1 MSEGRSGSESPDE
14 GQSGNRARRESRL
27 RISRGQRRGDVRVVR
42 RRPQRGLERVLGVP
56 ALFAAAYGNVGS
68 SIYYALGVT
77 ALYALGLTPVVFV
90 ISGIFFLFTAL
101 TYAEGTAAMPEAGGS
116 TVFARR
122 AFGQAF
128 AFIVGWAQ
136 ILNYVVT
143 IAISAFAVPGYLS
156 VFWPPL
162 NAFPGN
168 VLAAIGVTAALGV
181 INIVGTKESSRVNI
195 SLAMIDLASQAFLV
209 AMGFLLVFNTDALT
223 SNIDF
228 GTAPTLQQFLL
239 GIAISMIAYTGIE
252 TVSNLS
258 EETRNVPR
266 TVPRSILLTFATVMV
281 LYTLIPM
288 MALSAMPVELV
299 DGVYETR
306 LVTEFLTNPVLGI
319 VSEFG
324 LDGSVQTA
332 MEAWVGLLAAAILT
346 LATNAGM
353 LGISRLAY
361 SLGHNGLLPAR
372 ISELHPTRHT
382 PVNAIILTVI
392 LTSLLILPGR
402 MTVLASLYAFGAM
415 LSFTFAHASIIR
427 LRFTEP
433 ELGRPFRI
441 PWNWHVRGRRV
452 PVTALLGGGATM
464 FAWVV
469 VVTTQ
474 PIAWAI
480 GFPWLGVGLAYY
492 FWQRRRLQSRPVS
505 GITTGVK

>member
-1 MSEGRSGSESPDE
+1 
-14 GQSGNRARRESRL
+14 
-27 RISRGQRRGDVRVVR
+27 VR

-77 ALYALGLTPVVFV
+77 ALYALGLTPLVFV
-90 ISGIFFLFTAL
+90 ISGVFFLFTAL

-122 AFGQAF
+122 AFGPAF

-156 VFWPPL
+156 VFWSPL
-162 NAFPGN
+162 NAFPAN
-168 VLAAIGVTAALGV
+168 IIAAIGVTVALGA
-181 INIVGTKESSRVNI
+181 INIVGTKESSRINI

-223 SNIDF
+223 SNINF

-258 EETRNVPR
+258 EETRNVPH
-266 TVPRSILLTFATVMV
+266 TVPRSIMLTFATVMV

-288 MALSAMPVELV
+288 MALSTMPVELV

-324 LDGSVQTA
+324 LGGFVQTA
-332 MEAWVGLLAAAILT
+332 MEAWVGLLAAAILI

-361 SLGHNGLLPAR
+361 SLGRNGLLPER
-372 ISELHPTRHT
+372 ISELHPTRRT

-392 LTSLLILPGR
+392 LTSLLILPGK

-415 LSFTFAHASIIR
+415 LSFTFAHASILR
-427 LRFTEP
+427 LRMTEP
-433 ELGRPFRI
+433 ELERPFRI
-441 PWNWHVRGRRV
+441 PWNWHIRGSRL
-452 PVTALLGGGATM
+452 PITAMLGGAATT
-464 FAWVV
+464 FSWIV

-474 PIAWAI
+474 TTAWAI

-492 FWQRRRLQSRPVS
+492 FWQRHRQQSAPVS
-505 GITTGVK
+505 GITTEN

>member
-1 MSEGRSGSESPDE
+1 MSRGPSDE
-14 GQSGNRARRESRL
+14 GTGREPRL
-27 RISRGQRRGDVRVVR
+27 RISRGRRRGDVRVLR

-77 ALYALGLTPVVFV
+77 ALYALGLTPLVFV
-90 ISGIFFLFTAL
+90 ISGVFFLFTAL

-156 VFWPPL
+156 VFWPAL
-162 NAFPGN
+162 KTFPAN
-168 VLAAIGVTAALGV
+168 VIAAIGVTVALGLV
-181 INIVGTKESSRVNI
+181 NIVGTKESSRINI
-195 SLAMIDLASQAFLV
+195 SLAMLDLMSQALLV
-209 AMGFLLVFNTDALT
+209 VMGFFMVFNTEALT
-223 SNIDF
+223 SNINF
-228 GTAPTLQQFLL
+228 GTAPTFTQFLL
-239 GIAISMIAYTGIE
+239 GISISMIAYTGIE

-288 MALSAMPVELV
+288 MALSAMPVELI

-306 LVTEFLTNPVLGI
+306 LTTEFLTNPVLGI
-319 VSEFG
+319 VREFRLG
-324 LDGSVQTA
+324 GFAQQA
-332 MEAWVGLLAAAILT
+332 MEAWVGLLAATILV

-361 SLGHNGLLPAR
+361 SLGRNGLLPAA
-372 ISELHPTRHT
+372 ISELHPTRRT
-382 PVNAIILTVI
+382 PVNAIIVTVI
-392 LTSLLILPGR
+392 LTSLLILPGK
-402 MTVLASLYAFGAM
+402 MTVLASLYSFGAM
-415 LSFTFAHASIIR
+415 LSFTFAHASIVK
-427 LRFTEP
+427 LRMTEP
-433 ELGRPFRI
+433 EMERPFRI
-441 PWNWHVRGRRV
+441 PWNWHVRGRRL
-452 PVTALLGGGATM
+452 PITALLGGVATTLS
-464 FAWVV
+464 WVV

-474 PIAWAI
+474 TAAWAI
-480 GFPWLGVGLAYY
+480 GFPWLGLGLLYY
-492 FWQRRRLQSRPVS
+492 LWQRHRERSRPVS
-505 GITTGVK
+505 GITTSGGR

>member
-1 MSEGRSGSESPDE
+1 MSQGRGSEPPDK
-14 GQSGNRARRESRL
+14 GQPGNRSRREPRL
-27 RISRGQRRGDVRVVR
+27 RISRGRRRGDVRVVR

-77 ALYALGLTPVVFV
+77 ALYALGLTPLVFV
-90 ISGIFFLFTAL
+90 ISGVFFLFTAL

-122 AFGQAF
+122 AFGDAF

-136 ILNYVVT
+136 ILNYMVT
-143 IAISAFAVPGYLS
+143 IAISAFAVAGYLS
-156 VFWPPL
+156 VFWPAL
-162 NAFPGN
+162 NTWPAN
-168 VLAAIGVTAALGV
+168 VIVGIIVTASLGV
-181 INIVGTKESSRVNI
+181 VNIVGTKESARINI

-209 AMGFLLVFNTDALT
+209 VMGFLLVFNTDALT
-223 SNIDF
+223 SNINF
-228 GTAPTLQQFLL
+228 GTAPTFTQFLL
-239 GIAISMIAYTGIE
+239 GISISMIAYTGIE

-258 EETRNVPR
+258 EETRNVGR

-306 LVTEFLTNPVLGI
+306 LTTEFLTNPVLGI
-319 VSEFG
+319 VSEFALG
-324 LDGSVQTA
+324 GFMQTA
-332 MEAWVGLLAAAILT
+332 MEAWVGLLAAAILI

-361 SLGHNGLLPAR
+361 SLGRNRLLPAR
-372 ISELHPTRHT
+372 ISELHPTRRT
-382 PVNAIILTVI
+382 PVNAIIVTVI
-392 LTSLLILPGR
+392 LTSLLILPGK

-427 LRFTEP
+427 LRVSEP
-433 ELGRPFRI
+433 ELERPFRI
-441 PWNWHVRGRRV
+441 PWNWHVRGSRL
-452 PVTALLGGGATM
+452 PITALLGGTATT
-464 FAWVV
+464 FSWIV

-474 PIAWAI
+474 TSAWAI
-480 GFPWLGVGLAYY
+480 GFPWLGLGLLYY
-492 FWQRRRLQSRPVS
+492 FWQRRRERSRPVS
-505 GITTGVK
+505 GITTGTE